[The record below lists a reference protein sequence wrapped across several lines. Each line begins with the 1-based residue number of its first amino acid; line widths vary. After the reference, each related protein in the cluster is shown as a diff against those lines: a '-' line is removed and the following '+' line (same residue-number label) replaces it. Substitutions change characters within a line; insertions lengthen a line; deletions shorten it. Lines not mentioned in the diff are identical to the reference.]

1 MRQFKASGNELQFRG
16 YGLELWVWG
25 QVLGLCFCFNNF
37 VGKFSC
43 VVRSLLRHRGVGLD
57 LVKGDVEEGKR
68 KYVLFKVFA
77 LG

>member
-43 VVRSLLRHRGVGLD
+43 VVRSLL
-57 LVKGDVEEGKR
+57 
-68 KYVLFKVFA
+68 
-77 LG
+77 